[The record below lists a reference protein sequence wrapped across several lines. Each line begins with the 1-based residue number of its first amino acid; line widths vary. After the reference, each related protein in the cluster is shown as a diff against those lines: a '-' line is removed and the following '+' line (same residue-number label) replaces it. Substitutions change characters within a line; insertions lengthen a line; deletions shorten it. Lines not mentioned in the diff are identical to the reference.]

1 MRGQRSSTQHPVALS
16 LLKLL
21 AYLMTSLINVPFRL
35 KKRKQDGDHVVA
47 LLTVSACYV
56 RAQYLLSPNAT
67 H

>member
-1 MRGQRSSTQHPVALS
+1 
-16 LLKLL
+16 
-21 AYLMTSLINVPFRL
+21 MTSLINVPFRL

-47 LLTVSACYV
+47 LLSACYV